1 MRPTPQRTWQTAAL
15 VLVLVGVFM
24 LALGGY
30 LAPFLRA
37 TLNPLVSVQQ
47 WLSSR
52 YLAVVEFLTVPR
64 DVASLRQR
72 TAELEDQN
80 AQLETQIIDLQSQL
94 READVLYA
102 LLDFA
107 RSRPENTYK
116 AAAVIGRDPSPFLH
130 YVIIDRGSD
139 DGLRYGM
146 PVVTAQG
153 LVGRIAAVTSSAS
166 RVQLITDPSSIVNVR
181 LKTGQSEVQLEG
193 SITGD
198 LTLEMVPQDVTLT
211 VGDLVLTSGIGGT
224 YPADILVG
232 QVLSAR
238 KVLTDIFQTATVQS
252 AVDFSNLQ
260 AVLVITN
267 FRPVEIA
274 PLVPTAIP

>member
-1 MRPTPQRTWQTAAL
+1 MRPTPRRTWQTAAL
-15 VLVLVGVFM
+15 VLVLVGVFL

-72 TAELEDQN
+72 TAELEEQN

-107 RSRPENTYK
+107 RSRPENAYK

-198 LTLEMVPQDVTLT
+198 LTLEMVPQDVTLA

-238 KVLTDIFQTATVQS
+238 KVLTDIFQTAAVQS

>member
-1 MRPTPQRTWQTAAL
+1 MKSIPPRTWQTIAI
-15 VLVLVGVFM
+15 VLIVVGVFL

-30 LAPFLRA
+30 LAPLFRA
-37 TLNPLVSVQQ
+37 AVDPMVSVQQ

-72 TAELEDQN
+72 NAELEQQN
-80 AQLETQIIDLQSQL
+80 AQLEAQIIDLQSQL

-107 RSRPENTYK
+107 RSRPENVYK

-130 YVIIDRGSD
+130 YLIIDRGSD

-146 PVVTAQG
+146 PVVTSEG

-181 LKTGQSEVQLEG
+181 LKSGQSEVQLAG

-198 LTLEMVPQDVTLT
+198 LTLEIVPQDVILT
-211 VGDLVLTSGIGGT
+211 PGDLVLTSGIGGT
-224 YPADILVG
+224 YPADILIG

-238 KVLTDIFQTATVQS
+238 KIETDIFQTATVQS
-252 AVDFSNLQ
+252 AVDFANLR

-274 PLVPTAIP
+274 PLLPTPIP

>member
-1 MRPTPQRTWQTAAL
+1 MKPTPQRTWQTAAL
-15 VLVLVGVFM
+15 VLVLTGVFL

-30 LAPFLRA
+30 LAPFLRT
-37 TLNPLVSVQQ
+37 TLTPLVSVQQ

-72 TAELEDQN
+72 AAELEEQN

-166 RVQLITDPSSIVNVR
+166 RVQLVTDPSSIVNVR

-232 QVLSAR
+232 QILSAR
-238 KVLTDIFQTATVQS
+238 KVLTDIFQTASVQS

-267 FRPVEIA
+267 FRPVEIT
-274 PLVPTAIP
+274 PLIPTAIP

>member
-1 MRPTPQRTWQTAAL
+1 MKSIPPRTWQTIAI
-15 VLVLVGVFM
+15 VLIVVGVFL

-30 LAPFLRA
+30 LAPLFRA
-37 TLNPLVSVQQ
+37 AVDPMVSVQQ

-72 TAELEDQN
+72 NAELEQQN
-80 AQLETQIIDLQSQL
+80 AQLEAQIIDLQSQL

-107 RSRPENTYK
+107 RSRPENVYK

-146 PVVTAQG
+146 PVVTSQG

-181 LKTGQSEVQLEG
+181 LKSGQSEVQLVG

-198 LTLEMVPQDVTLT
+198 LTLEIVPQDVTLT
-211 VGDLVLTSGIGGT
+211 PGDLVLTSGIGGT
-224 YPADILVG
+224 YPADILIG

-238 KVLTDIFQTATVQS
+238 KIETDIFQTATVQS
-252 AVDFSNLQ
+252 AVDFANLR

-274 PLVPTAIP
+274 PLLPTPIP